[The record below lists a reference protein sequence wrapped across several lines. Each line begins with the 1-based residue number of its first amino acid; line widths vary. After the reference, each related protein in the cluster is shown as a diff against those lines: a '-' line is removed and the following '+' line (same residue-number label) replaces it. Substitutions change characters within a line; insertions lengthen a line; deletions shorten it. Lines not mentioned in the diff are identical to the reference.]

1 MKHSSPDRLFDRA
14 TLLGTAMIIAAGTLL
29 AAPMGC
35 TGPTKRGQES
45 RELAQKRFNAVRSRV
60 DFDQA
65 KQAFETGNF
74 VEAKRQ
80 LESAIDKAGDQ
91 SPYWV
96 LLGRIYL
103 ETGGLQDAMT
113 SLRKAVELDGENA
126 DAHYFLGIVNERVER
141 PLEAVDHYLTA
152 LELAPANGGML
163 VASVDVLIGAGL
175 LDEADRLI
183 RKHRSDFEDDA
194 AVLHLSGRLAMMK
207 KDWTRAADDLE
218 KSVLLD
224 DSDPWS
230 FQDLA
235 RAQLAAGRYQACLG
249 TIERIVETS
258 DDGNR
263 DVELL
268 RLQTRCLTEAGRMME
283 ARAALR
289 DLVNLHPE
297 DVQGWIELGLVC
309 LEVEDFRYVLRSGQ
323 RIAVLDPSR
332 FEGYFLLGQAAMR
345 NNDLDS
351 AVKLFAKA
359 CELAP
364 GRVEPF
370 LALGLCHE
378 VRGDE
383 AAAYRAYARGAG
395 NRPGDPGMRGL
406 VAGVG
411 DRLDD

>member
-1 MKHSSPDRLFDRA
+1 
-14 TLLGTAMIIAAGTLL
+14 
-29 AAPMGC
+29 
-35 TGPTKRGQES
+35 
-45 RELAQKRFNAVRSRV
+45 
-60 DFDQA
+60 
-65 KQAFETGNF
+65 
-74 VEAKRQ
+74 
-80 LESAIDKAGDQ
+80 
-91 SPYWV
+91 
-96 LLGRIYL
+96 
-103 ETGGLQDAMT
+103 
-113 SLRKAVELDGENA
+113 
-126 DAHYFLGIVNERVER
+126 
-141 PLEAVDHYLTA
+141 
-152 LELAPANGGML
+152 
-163 VASVDVLIGAGL
+163 
-175 LDEADRLI
+175 
-183 RKHRSDFEDDA
+183 
-194 AVLHLSGRLAMMK
+194 
-207 KDWTRAADDLE
+207 
-218 KSVLLD
+218 
-224 DSDPWS
+224 S